1 MRRGLAL
8 NIVSNLV
15 FFISSYCIH
24 YYLGST
30 VPAASYGVVGTIITV
45 LDFEYMFVSNGAR
58 QSLSAHISSRNF
70 DIADLIRKTIAFQCL
85 IVVFFF
91 LVNFIGSPV
100 FADIFHDDSLQF
112 YFKLAA
118 FLIPANGF
126 YVVVLGINDGLQRF
140 GHSAFLS
147 TIYPIFKLGVIPLII
162 FLFPHDPV
170 SGVELGY
177 LLAMVATIII
187 GLILLIPLRH
197 RFSQGGNERIHFSVV
212 AQQTLSFSFFFIM
225 VSIVLSLDT
234 LVVKAVVEPDSMAG
248 YYTGAMNFGKTSYY
262 LLQAFAV
269 VILPIVS
276 RLVSANKRREALG
289 AAQELVLI
297 AFAFVLPLA
306 MIISS
311 TSGSLLATFYHP
323 SYDIAAPAL
332 TFLAPSSFFMGMTV
346 VLNMVINIRRSNHF
360 SDILSI
366 VSLIIVIPMF
376 IVSAR
381 FGGITYLA
389 LSSMVCTCIAMIISY
404 LKARRSFGNMFTS
417 TTWKVIAINCGIWIV
432 LFAVTH
438 LVTIRSLPELA
449 VLYAAVYA
457 GYLICMVKFG
467 VVKPSSLLA
476 AMHSK
481 QS

>member
-8 NIVSNLV
+8 NILSNLV

-30 VPAASYGVVGTIITV
+30 VPAASYGIVGTIITV

-70 DIADLIRKTIAFQCL
+70 DIKDLIWKTVGFQCL
-85 IVVFFF
+85 VVLFFF
-91 LVNFIGSPV
+91 LVNFVGSPV
-100 FADIFHDDSLQF
+100 FAAVFHDNSLQF

-126 YVVVLGINDGLQRF
+126 YVVLLGINDGLQRF

-147 TIYPIFKLGVIPLII
+147 TIYPIFKLGVIPLIMFI
-162 FLFPHDPV
+162 FPHDPV

-177 LLAMVATIII
+177 LFAMLLTIII
-187 GLILLIPLRH
+187 GLLLLIPLQH
-197 RFSQGGNERIHFSVV
+197 RFSEGGSDKIRFSVV

-269 VILPIVS
+269 IILPIVS
-276 RLVSANKRREALG
+276 RLMSVHKRDEALQ

-311 TSGSLLATFYHP
+311 TSGSLLTTFYHP
-323 SYDIAAPAL
+323 SYAIASHAL
-332 TFLAPSSFFMGMTV
+332 MFLAPSSFFMGITV
-346 VLNMVINIRRSNHF
+346 VFNMVINIKRSNHF

-366 VSLIIVIPMF
+366 VSLIIVIPLF
-376 IVSAR
+376 ILSAH
-381 FGGITYLA
+381 FGGITYIA
-389 LSSMVCTCIAMIISY
+389 LSSMVCTFAAMVISY
-404 LKARRSFGNMFTS
+404 LQAKHSFGDMFTGK
-417 TTWKVIAINCGIWIV
+417 TWKVIIINGAIWVV
-432 LFAVTH
+432 LFALTH
-438 LVTIRSLPELA
+438 VVTIHNLIELA
-449 VLYAAVYA
+449 LIYAAIYAVYLA
-457 GYLICMVKFG
+457 CILKFG
-467 VVKPSSLLA
+467 VVKLSSLRSALRGK
-476 AMHSK
+476 H
-481 QS
+481 